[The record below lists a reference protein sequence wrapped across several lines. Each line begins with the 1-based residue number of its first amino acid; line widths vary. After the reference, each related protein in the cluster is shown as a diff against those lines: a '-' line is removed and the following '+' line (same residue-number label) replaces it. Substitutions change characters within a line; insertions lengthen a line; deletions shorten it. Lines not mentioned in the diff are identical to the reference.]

1 MYAQHCI
8 VYLKAINNIYFSL
21 DYRNYYGDCTTVYN
35 IKVSIILTCLC
46 QRNNYY
52 QAMLQ
57 RYNEDIESVIN
68 ITSQRALCLQ
78 SMQFEAKE
86 NGTYNIIVF
95 HENKEYGIVGTDVF
109 FAKEFTI
116 AIITKTII
124 TTDFTE
130 VKTSAVTPK
139 VLSKLNI
146 SKSVILSIF
155 M

>member
-1 MYAQHCI
+1 
-8 VYLKAINNIYFSL
+8 
-21 DYRNYYGDCTTVYN
+21 
-35 IKVSIILTCLC
+35 
-46 QRNNYY
+46 
-52 QAMLQ
+52 MLQ

-95 HENKEYGIVGTDVF
+95 HENKEYGIVGSDVF

-116 AIITKTII
+116 AIIT
-124 TTDFTE
+124 TDFTE
-130 VKTSAVTPK
+130 VETSVTPT

-155 M
+155 MYFNLNEEYVGSF

>member
-1 MYAQHCI
+1 M
-8 VYLKAINNIYFSL
+8 
-21 DYRNYYGDCTTVYN
+21 
-35 IKVSIILTCLC
+35 LTCLC
-46 QRNNYY
+46 QSNNYY

-68 ITSQRALCLQ
+68 MTSQRAPCLQ
-78 SMQFEAKE
+78 SMRFEAEE

-95 HENKEYGIVGTDVF
+95 LENKEYGIVGTDVF
-109 FAKEFTI
+109 FEKEFTM
-116 AIITKTII
+116 AIM

-130 VKTSAVTPK
+130 VETSVTPT

-155 M
+155 MYFNLNEEYVGSF